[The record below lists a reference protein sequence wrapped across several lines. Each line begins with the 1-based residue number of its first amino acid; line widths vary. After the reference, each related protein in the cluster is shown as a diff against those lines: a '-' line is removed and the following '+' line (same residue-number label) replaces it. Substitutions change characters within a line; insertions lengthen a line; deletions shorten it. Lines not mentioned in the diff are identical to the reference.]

1 MATGS
6 TGSYGKGMGNSK
18 FDQELAS
25 IDKKVVEMFALVRSA
40 IPAATDALL
49 ADDRQIAKTIQDRD
63 ELINELY
70 AEIETSIQHCF
81 VVQTP
86 IGHEMRYL
94 LSMIRIVPELERSGD
109 LVSHIARRASRQ
121 IGSAMT
127 PRLRGLMEQ
136 AGSVAE
142 RLWITAEQVH
152 RDRDAGLAERLRE
165 DDSELDDLHAAMLA
179 EAIDAELPT
188 AIAIE
193 VALVARFYE
202 RLGDHAVNIANR
214 LRYATIGVGARDHR

>member
-1 MATGS
+1 
-6 TGSYGKGMGNSK
+6 MGNSK

-25 IDKKVVEMFALVRSA
+25 IDQKVIEMFALVRSG

-49 ADDRQIAKTIQDRD
+49 ADDRQIAKAIQDRD

-70 AEIETSIQHCF
+70 TDIEALIQHCF

-94 LSMIRIVPELERSGD
+94 LSMLRIVPELERSGD

-121 IGSAMT
+121 IGSAMS
-127 PRLRGLMEQ
+127 PRLRGLIEQ

-152 RDRDAGLAERLRE
+152 RDNDADLAERLRE
-165 DDSELDDLHAAMLA
+165 DDDELDELHAAMIA
-179 EAIDAELPT
+179 EAIDAALPT

-202 RLGDHAVNIANR
+202 RLGDHAVNVANR
-214 LRYATIGVGARDHR
+214 LRYATIGVGARDHK